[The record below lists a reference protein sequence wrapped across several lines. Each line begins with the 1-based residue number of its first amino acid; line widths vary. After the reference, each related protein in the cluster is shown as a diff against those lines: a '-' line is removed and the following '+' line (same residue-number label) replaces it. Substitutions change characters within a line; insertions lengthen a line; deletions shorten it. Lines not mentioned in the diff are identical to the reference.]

1 MSVPI
6 ISVLMT
12 AYNQEKY
19 ISEAIE
25 SVLAS
30 TFKDFELIIVDDCSK
45 DNTVEIARKYEE
57 LDSRIKVYINEDNLG
72 DYPNRN
78 KAASY
83 AIGKYLKYLDSDDV
97 IYPHSLTV
105 MVNAMEQF
113 PEAGFGLSAIGDVK
127 FPYPKMINMK
137 TAYLEHFGTYGHFD
151 RAPGS
156 AIISKKKF
164 DMVGGFS
171 GKRMIGDNELWFTLA
186 RYYPLVKLPRD
197 LVWDR
202 IHDSQESQTE
212 YAKSYESLRKAVV
225 YEALSHIDC
234 PLDISEINSVRKNL
248 KRRQF
253 KNIIKKWL
261 GVVSK
266 KILMI

>member
-1 MSVPI
+1 MNPI
-6 ISVLMT
+6 VSVLMT
-12 AYNQEKY
+12 AYNREKF
-19 ISEAIE
+19 IAEAIE

-30 TFKDFELIIVDDCSK
+30 TYKDFELIIVDDCSK
-45 DNTVEIARKYEE
+45 DNTVEIARKYEVQ
-57 LDSRIKVYINEDNLG
+57 DSRVRVYVNKDNLG

-78 KAASY
+78 RAASY
-83 AIGKYLKYLDSDDV
+83 AKGKYIKFLDSDDV
-97 IYPHSLTV
+97 IYPHCLTV

-137 TAYLEHFGTYGHFD
+137 TSYLEHFGTYGHFD

-164 DMVGGFS
+164 DEVGGFS

-186 RYYPLVKLPRD
+186 RYYPMVKLPRD

-202 IHDSQESQTE
+202 IHDSQESKTE
-212 YAKSYESLRKAVV
+212 YAKSYECLRKAVV
-225 YEALSHIDC
+225 HEALSNVDC
-234 PLDISEINSVRKNL
+234 PLDISEINLIYRKQKRERL
-248 KRRQF
+248 KNR
-253 KNIIKKWL
+253 IIKCL
-261 GVVSK
+261 GRMK
-266 KILMI
+266 